1 MKDVQSHIIAGI
13 GTIVLLLLLLLL
25 LFKITMHAPIQLEDE
40 GIVITFGNA
49 DEGGGMP
56 DALPMDPIEQPE
68 QQPAAPAPA
77 PEQPSDNDLLVQED
91 EESLALAQ
99 QTEEEEQR
107 KAQEE
112 ELIRQQQEAEARA
125 EAERIARE
133 QALAEQKAKEQEKID
148 KAQALVSIFGQAAT
162 TEGANAKNAAA
173 TPAATSK
180 GNPVGKSFGSVDG
193 NIWSLQGGR
202 TLLGDMPKPSND
214 FKEPGKVVVSI
225 RVDKAGNVVAASI
238 GDGTTISDRYTQQL
252 ALDAARKAK
261 FSEGEGIVVG
271 TMTYNFNYTVNSVK

>member
-1 MKDVQSHIIAGI
+1 MKEYQSHIVAGV
-13 GTIVLLLLLLLL
+13 GTVVLLLLLLLL
-25 LFKITMHAPIQLEDE
+25 LLFSTMKVPVLLEDE

-112 ELIRQQQEAEARA
+112 VLIRQQQEAEARA

-148 KAQALVSIFGQAAT
+148 KAQALVSIFGQTAT
-162 TEGANAKNAAA
+162 AEGANAKNAAA
-173 TPAATSK
+173 TPTATSK

-193 NIWSLQGGR
+193 NMWSLQGR
-202 TLLGDMPKPSND
+202 SVKTMPKPSTD
-214 FKEPGKVVVSI
+214 FNEPGKVVVSI
-225 RVDKAGNVVAASI
+225 QVDKAGNVIKASVA
-238 GDGTTISDRYTQQL
+238 GGTTISDQHTRQL
-252 ALDAARKAK
+252 ALDVALKAK
-261 FSEGEGIVVG
+261 FTEGEGIVIG
-271 TMTYNFNYTVNSVK
+271 TITYNFNYTVDSIK

>member
-1 MKDVQSHIIAGI
+1 MKEYQSHIVAGV
-13 GTIVLLLLLLLL
+13 GTLVLLLLLLLL
-25 LFKITMHAPIQLEDE
+25 LLFSTMKAPVLLEDE

-91 EESLALAQ
+91 EESLTLAQ

-133 QALAEQKAKEQEKID
+133 QALAEQKAKEQEKIE
-148 KAQALVSIFGQAAT
+148 KAQTLAAIFGQTAT

-193 NIWSLQGGR
+193 NMWSLQGR
-202 TLLGDMPKPSND
+202 SVKTMPKPSTD
-214 FKEPGKVVVSI
+214 FNEPGKVVVSI
-225 RVDKAGNVVAASI
+225 QVDKAGNVIKASVA
-238 GDGTTISDRYTQQL
+238 GGTTISDQYTRQL
-252 ALDAARKAK
+252 ALDVALKAK
-261 FSEGEGIVVG
+261 FTEGEGIAIG
-271 TMTYNFNYTVNSVK
+271 TITYNFNYTVDSIK

>member
-99 QTEEEEQR
+99 QTKEEEQR

-125 EAERIARE
+125 EAERIAQE
-133 QALAEQKAKEQEKID
+133 QALAEQKAKEQEKIE
-148 KAQALVSIFGQAAT
+148 KAQTLAAIFGQAAT

-193 NIWSLQGGR
+193 NIWSLQGR

-214 FKEPGKVVVSI
+214 FKEQGKVVVNI
-225 RVDKAGNVVAASI
+225 TVDKSGNVVGASI

-261 FSEGEGIVVG
+261 FTGGETPQRG
-271 TMTYNFNYTVNSVK
+271 TIIYNFKLN

>member
-1 MKDVQSHIIAGI
+1 MKEYQSHIVAGV

-77 PEQPSDNDLLVQED
+77 PKQPSDNDLLVQED
-91 EESLALAQ
+91 EESLTLAQ
-99 QTEEEEQR
+99 QTEEEEKR

-125 EAERIARE
+125 EAERIAQE
-133 QALAEQKAKEQEKID
+133 QALAEQKAKEQEKIE
-148 KAQALVSIFGQAAT
+148 KAQTLAAIFGQTAT

-193 NIWSLQGGR
+193 NMWSLQGR
-202 TLLGDMPKPSND
+202 SVKTMPKPSTD
-214 FKEPGKVVVSI
+214 FNEPGKVVVSI
-225 RVDKAGNVVAASI
+225 QVDKAGNVIKASVA
-238 GDGTTISDRYTQQL
+238 GGTTISDQYTRQL
-252 ALDAARKAK
+252 ALDVALKAK
-261 FSEGEGIVVG
+261 FTEGEGIAIG
-271 TMTYNFNYTVNSVK
+271 TITYNFNYTVDSIK